1 MSNQN
6 KLNSR
11 RKFLLA
17 TSLGGAGAAAAL
29 VTGKKIA
36 SGGEAAAAVVVGKK
50 VGDEAAPGAQAS
62 GERRGYHVSEH
73 ILKYYKTTQV

>member
-1 MSNQN
+1 MKNQT
-6 KLNSR
+6 KPNSR

-17 TSLGGAGAAAAL
+17 ASLGGAG
-29 VTGKKIA
+29 
-36 SGGEAAAAVVVGKK
+36 AAAAVVVGKK
-50 VGDEAAPGAQAS
+50 VGDEAAPAAQAL

>member
-1 MSNQN
+1 MNSQS
-6 KLNSR
+6 KVNSR

-36 SGGEAAAAVVVGKK
+36 SGGEAAAAGTK
-50 VGDEAAPGAQAS
+50 P
-62 GERRGYHVSEH
+62 RGYHVSEH